1 MKISNQYSHLDA
13 IGIIQGKQDIYNEI
27 KNILNSNE
35 LKIERGN
42 SIKLNKEIDTLFNS
56 YGWGDK
62 IKVGTG
68 KSGLRISFL
77 KSRVGLCFQFGN
89 VSRTY
94 ADILK
99 LCFLG
104 NQNVIDSGII
114 VVPHSL
120 ESKMLGVNYAKY
132 DRLER
137 EMKLFNT
144 IIKTPILIIC
154 VSN

>member
-1 MKISNQYSHLDA
+1 MN
-13 IGIIQGKQDIYNEI
+13 I
-27 KNILNSNE
+27 KE

-56 YGWGDK
+56 FGWGDN
-62 IKVGTG
+62 IKVGSG

-77 KSRVGLCFQFGN
+77 KSRIGLCFQFGN

-114 VVPHSL
+114 VVPHSI

-137 EMKLFNT
+137 EIKLFST